1 MEDGIMD
8 NSDNSRPT
16 STPTGNVESTPEA
29 GPLTP
34 PTMRDHFATPGAG
47 EQSAAAQAGTSATPE
62 AVVTAASSAG
72 ATEQPTA
79 TSAGSGAGA
88 GAGGSNASGSSATPG
103 GQPERDPE
111 AIARDL
117 GERLKPVVEAAEDVA
132 TKALDLSAK
141 GLTKLVDM
149 LEERRRQRQPAD
161 ATESNDPSQPT
172 NPS

>member
-1 MEDGIMD
+1 MD
-8 NSDNSRPT
+8 NSDNTRPFP
-16 STPTGNVESTPEA
+16 TPTGDVHSTPEA

-34 PTMRDHFATPGAG
+34 PTMRDHFATPASG

-79 TSAGSGAGA
+79 TSAGASSSAS
-88 GAGGSNASGSSATPG
+88 AGGSSTTPG
-103 GQPERDPE
+103 GQLERDPE

-141 GLTKLVDM
+141 GLTKLVDI
-149 LEERRRQRQPAD
+149 LEERRRQREPAGS
-161 ATESNDPSQPT
+161 TESNDPTQPT